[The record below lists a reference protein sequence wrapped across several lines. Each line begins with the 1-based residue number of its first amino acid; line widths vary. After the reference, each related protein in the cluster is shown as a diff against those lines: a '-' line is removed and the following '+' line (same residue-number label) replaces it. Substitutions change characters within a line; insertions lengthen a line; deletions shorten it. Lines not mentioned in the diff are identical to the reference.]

1 MNILIVLAIF
11 IIVGLLAT
19 RIIRLFNLPNVTG
32 YLIAG
37 LLIGPSMFLLISKI
51 FNIDLLYYDNYSD
64 AVNKLSLLSD
74 VALGFIALSIGVE
87 FKLHHLKEIGKKV
100 FIITLFQALTT
111 TLFVDVALIALH
123 KVLGISLGVAVTLGA
138 IATATAPAATLLVVR
153 QYNAKGPVVDT
164 LLPVVALDDAVG
176 LMVFSISF
184 AIAKV
189 YDTGA
194 DVTIMAV
201 LVNPLVE
208 IFASL
213 LVGFGL
219 GALMTLISK
228 AFKSRANTLGLLI
241 AFSLLC
247 VGLSQIQFHF
257 GEVEFSFSSLLVCM
271 MLGATYANL
280 RKDTQRYL
288 ARVDE
293 FTPPLFLSFFV
304 ISGASIDFSVI
315 NSISIVLVALI
326 YIVVRS
332 LGKYSGAYVG
342 SLITKAESDVR
353 KYLGITLLPQA
364 GVAIGM
370 ANMAKAAFDVHG
382 SHNGDII
389 YTIVLTATLVYEL
402 VGPLLT
408 KLALEKANEIDKNTS
423 IIGKHRLV
431 KHHKIKNAKL
441 ITNTNV
447 EVQGS
452 SDANNQQ

>member
-1 MNILIVLAIF
+1 MNILIVLAVF

-342 SLITKAESDVR
+342 SLIAKAEPDVR

-370 ANMAKAAFDVHG
+370 ANMAKVAFDVHG

-402 VGPLLT
+402 VGPMLT
-408 KLALEKANEIDKNTS
+408 KIALEKANEIDKNTS
-423 IIGKHRLV
+423 LVGKHRLV
-431 KHHKIKNAKL
+431 KHHRIKEGTIVTK
-441 ITNTNV
+441 
-447 EVQGS
+447 
-452 SDANNQQ
+452 

>member
-194 DVTIMAV
+194 DITIMAV

-342 SLITKAESDVR
+342 SLIAKAEPDVR

-402 VGPLLT
+402 VGPMLT
-408 KLALEKANEIDKNTS
+408 KIALEKANEIDKNTS
-423 IIGKHRLV
+423 IVGKHRLV
-431 KHHKIKNAKL
+431 KHHKINDAKIL
-441 ITNTNV
+441 TNNK
-447 EVQGS
+447 
-452 SDANNQQ
+452 

>member
-1 MNILIVLAIF
+1 MNILIVLAVF

-100 FIITLFQALTT
+100 FIITIFQALTT

-257 GEVEFSFSSLLVCM
+257 GEVEFSLSSLLVCM

-315 NSISIVLVALI
+315 NSLSIVLVALI

-332 LGKYSGAYVG
+332 LGKYSGAYLG
-342 SLITKAESDVR
+342 SLVSKAEQNVR
-353 KYLGITLLPQA
+353 NYLGITLLPQA

-370 ANMAKAAFDVHG
+370 ANMAKAAFDIHG

-402 VGPLLT
+402 VGPMLT
-408 KLALEKANEIDKNTS
+408 KIALEKANEIDKNTS
-423 IIGKHRLV
+423 LIGKHRLV
-431 KHHKIKNAKL
+431 KHHRIKEGTIVTK
-441 ITNTNV
+441 
-447 EVQGS
+447 
-452 SDANNQQ
+452 

>member
-37 LLIGPSMFLLISKI
+37 LLIGPSMFLLVTKL
-51 FNIDLLYYDNYSD
+51 FNLDPTYQLAYQD
-64 AVNKLSLLSD
+64 AVGKLEILSD

-87 FKLHHLKEIGKKV
+87 FKIKHLKEIGKKV

-123 KVLGISLGVAVTLGA
+123 KVLGISLGVAITMGA

-189 YDTGA
+189 YDTGSNIT
-194 DVTIMAV
+194 VMAV
-201 LVNPLVE
+201 LINPLIE

-213 LVGFGL
+213 AVGFGL

-247 VGLSQIQFHF
+247 VGLSQINFHF
-257 GEVEFSFSSLLVCM
+257 GEIEFSLSSLLVCM
-271 MLGATYANL
+271 MLGATYANM

-315 NSISIVLVALI
+315 DSFLIILVAVI
-326 YIVVRS
+326 YIIVRS
-332 LGKYSGAYVG
+332 LGKYSGAYLG
-342 SLITKAESDVR
+342 SIVAKAEPDVK

-370 ANMAKAAFDVHG
+370 ANMAKVAFDVHG

-431 KHHKIKNAKL
+431 KHHKINDAKIL
-441 ITNTNV
+441 TSANTNI
-447 EVQGS
+447 S
-452 SDANNQQ
+452 NNDASNNQQ

>member
-1 MNILIVLAIF
+1 MLAVF

-100 FIITLFQALTT
+100 FIITIFQALTT

-257 GEVEFSFSSLLVCM
+257 GEVEFSLSSLLVCM

-315 NSISIVLVALI
+315 NSLSIVLVALI

-332 LGKYSGAYVG
+332 LGKYSGAYLG
-342 SLITKAESDVR
+342 SLVSKAEQNVR
-353 KYLGITLLPQA
+353 NYLGITLLPQA

-370 ANMAKAAFDVHG
+370 ANMAKAAFDIHG

-402 VGPLLT
+402 VGPMLT
-408 KLALEKANEIDKNTS
+408 KIALEKANEIDKNTS
-423 IIGKHRLV
+423 LIGKHRLV
-431 KHHKIKNAKL
+431 KHHRIKEGTIVTK
-441 ITNTNV
+441 
-447 EVQGS
+447 
-452 SDANNQQ
+452 

>member
-1 MNILIVLAIF
+1 MNILIVLAVF

-51 FNIDLLYYDNYSD
+51 FNIDLIYYENYSD

-87 FKLHHLKEIGKKV
+87 FKLHHLKEIGKKI

-123 KVLGISLGVAVTLGA
+123 KVLGISLGVAVTMGA

-194 DVTIMAV
+194 DITIMAV

-208 IFASL
+208 KFASL

-342 SLITKAESDVR
+342 SLVAKAEPDVR

-402 VGPLLT
+402 VGPMLT
-408 KLALEKANEIDKNTS
+408 KIALEKANEIDKNTS
-423 IIGKHRLV
+423 LVGKHRLV
-431 KHHKIKNAKL
+431 KHHKINDAKIL
-441 ITNTNV
+441 TNNK
-447 EVQGS
+447 
-452 SDANNQQ
+452 

>member
-1 MNILIVLAIF
+1 M
-11 IIVGLLAT
+11 
-19 RIIRLFNLPNVTG
+19 
-32 YLIAG
+32 
-37 LLIGPSMFLLISKI
+37 
-51 FNIDLLYYDNYSD
+51 YYDNYSD

-164 LLPVVALDDAVG
+164 LLPVVALDDAIG

-257 GEVEFSFSSLLVCM
+257 GEVEFSLSSLLVCM

-315 NSISIVLVALI
+315 NSLSIVLVALI

-332 LGKYSGAYVG
+332 LGKYSGAYLG
-342 SLITKAESDVR
+342 SLVSKAEPNVR
-353 KYLGITLLPQA
+353 NYLGITLLPQA

-370 ANMAKAAFDVHG
+370 ANMAKAAFDIHG
-382 SHNGDII
+382 SNNGDII

-402 VGPLLT
+402 VGPMLT
-408 KLALEKANEIDKNTS
+408 KIALEKANEIDKNTS
-423 IIGKHRLV
+423 LIGKHRLV
-431 KHHKIKNAKL
+431 KHHRIKEGTIVTK
-441 ITNTNV
+441 
-447 EVQGS
+447 
-452 SDANNQQ
+452 

>member
-1 MNILIVLAIF
+1 MNILIVLAVF

-19 RIIRLFNLPNVTG
+19 RIIRLLNLPNVTG

-37 LLIGPSMFLLISKI
+37 LLIGPSMFLLATKL
-51 FNIDLLYYDNYSD
+51 FNLDPSYQLAYQD
-64 AVNKLSLLSD
+64 AVDKLEILSD

-87 FKLHHLKEIGKKV
+87 FKFSHLRKIGKKI
-100 FIITLFQALTT
+100 FIITIFQALTT
-111 TLFVDVALIALH
+111 TLFVDIALIAFH
-123 KVLGISLGVAVTLGA
+123 KVLGIPIGVAITLGA

-164 LLPVVALDDAVG
+164 LLPVVALDDAIG
-176 LMVFSISF
+176 LMVFSVSF

-189 YDTGA
+189 YETGA
-194 DVTIMAV
+194 SITLTAV
-201 LVNPLVE
+201 LFNPLIE
-208 IFASL
+208 IFLSL
-213 LVGFGL
+213 FVGFSL

-247 VGLSQIQFHF
+247 VGLSQIQFNI
-257 GEVEFSFSSLLVCM
+257 GKIEFSLSSLLVCM
-271 MLGATYANL
+271 MLGATYANM

-315 NSISIVLVALI
+315 NSFSIILVAII

-332 LGKYSGAYVG
+332 AGKYSGAYLG
-342 SLITKAESDVR
+342 SLVSNAEPNVR

-370 ANMAKAAFDVHG
+370 ASMAKAAFDIHG
-382 SHNGDII
+382 SNTGDII
-389 YTIVLTATLVYEL
+389 YTIVLAATLVYEL

-423 IIGKHRLV
+423 VVGKHRLI
-431 KHHKIKNAKL
+431 KHHKINDGKI
-441 ITNTNV
+441 ITNTNK
-447 EVQGS
+447 
-452 SDANNQQ
+452 N

>member
-1 MNILIVLAIF
+1 MNILIVLAVF

-19 RIIRLFNLPNVTG
+19 RIIRLLNLPNVTG

-37 LLIGPSMFLLISKI
+37 LLIGPSMFLLITKL
-51 FNIDLLYYDNYSD
+51 FNLDPSYQLQYQD
-64 AVNKLSLLSD
+64 AVDKLEIMSD

-87 FKLHHLKEIGKKV
+87 FKFRHLKEIGKKV
-100 FIITLFQALTT
+100 FIITIFQALTT
-111 TLFVDVALIALH
+111 TLFVDIALISLH
-123 KVLGISLGVAVTLGA
+123 KVLGIPLGVAITLGA

-164 LLPVVALDDAVG
+164 LLPVVALDDAIG
-176 LMVFSISF
+176 LMVFSVSF

-189 YDTGA
+189 YETGA
-194 DVTIMAV
+194 SITITSV
-201 LVNPLVE
+201 LINPLME
-208 IFASL
+208 ILLSL

-247 VGLSQIQFHF
+247 VGLSQIQFTI
-257 GEVEFSFSSLLVCM
+257 GEIEFSLSSLLVCM
-271 MLGATYANL
+271 MLGATYANM

-315 NSISIVLVALI
+315 NSISIILVAVI
-326 YIVVRS
+326 YIIVRS
-332 LGKYSGAYVG
+332 IGKYSGAYLG
-342 SLITKAESDVR
+342 SLVSNAEPDVR

-370 ANMAKAAFDVHG
+370 ANMAKSAFDEHG
-382 SHNGDII
+382 SHVGDII

-423 IIGKHRLV
+423 MVGKHRLV
-431 KHHKIKNAKL
+431 KHHKINDAKI
-441 ITNTNV
+441 ITNTNK
-447 EVQGS
+447 
-452 SDANNQQ
+452 

>member
-1 MNILIVLAIF
+1 MNILIVLAVF

-194 DVTIMAV
+194 DITIMAV

-342 SLITKAESDVR
+342 SLIEKAEPDVR

-402 VGPLLT
+402 VGPMLT
-408 KLALEKANEIDKNTS
+408 KIALEKANEIDKNTS
-423 IIGKHRLV
+423 IVGKHRLV
-431 KHHKIKNAKL
+431 KHHKINDAKIL
-441 ITNTNV
+441 TNNK
-447 EVQGS
+447 
-452 SDANNQQ
+452 

>member
-1 MNILIVLAIF
+1 MNILIVLAIL

-51 FNIDLLYYDNYSD
+51 FNIDLMYYEAYSD

-87 FKLHHLKEIGKKV
+87 FKLNHLKEIGKKV
-100 FIITLFQALTT
+100 FIITIFQALTT

-123 KVLGISLGVAVTLGA
+123 NVLGISLGIAVTLGA

-194 DVTIMAV
+194 DITIMAV

-257 GEVEFSFSSLLVCM
+257 GEVEFSLSSLLVCM

-315 NSISIVLVALI
+315 NSFSIVLVALI

-332 LGKYSGAYVG
+332 LGKYSGAYIG
-342 SLITKAESDVR
+342 SLVSKAEPNVR

-370 ANMAKAAFDVHG
+370 ANIAKAAFGANG
-382 SHNGDII
+382 SHSGDII
-389 YTIVLTATLVYEL
+389 YTIVLTATFVYEL
-402 VGPLLT
+402 VGPMLT
-408 KLALEKANEIDKNTS
+408 KIALEKANEIDKNTS
-423 IIGKHRLV
+423 IVGKHRLV
-431 KHHKIKNAKL
+431 KHHKINDAKIL
-441 ITNTNV
+441 TNNK
-447 EVQGS
+447 
-452 SDANNQQ
+452 

>member
-1 MNILIVLAIF
+1 MNILIVLAVF

-194 DVTIMAV
+194 DITIMAV

-342 SLITKAESDVR
+342 SLIAKAEPDVR

-402 VGPLLT
+402 VGPMLT
-408 KLALEKANEIDKNTS
+408 KIALEKANEIDKNTS
-423 IIGKHRLV
+423 IVGKHRLV
-431 KHHKIKNAKL
+431 KHHKINDAKIL
-441 ITNTNV
+441 TNNK
-447 EVQGS
+447 
-452 SDANNQQ
+452 

>member
-19 RIIRLFNLPNVTG
+19 RIIRLLNLPNVTG

-37 LLIGPSMFLLISKI
+37 LLIGPSMFLLITKL
-51 FNIDLLYYDNYSD
+51 FNLDPSYQIQYED
-64 AVNKLSLLSD
+64 AVDKLKILSD

-87 FKLHHLKEIGKKV
+87 FKFNHLKQIGKKV

-111 TLFVDVALIALH
+111 TLFVDVVLILLH
-123 KVLGISLGVAVTLGA
+123 KVLGISLGVAITLGA

-153 QYNAKGPVVDT
+153 QYNAKGPIVDT
-164 LLPVVALDDAVG
+164 LLPVVALDDAIG

-189 YDTGA
+189 YDTDA
-194 DVTIMAV
+194 SITITAV
-201 LVNPLVE
+201 LINPLVE
-208 IFASL
+208 IFLSL
-213 LVGFGL
+213 LVGFSL

-247 VGLSQIQFHF
+247 VGLSQIQFNI
-257 GEVEFSFSSLLVCM
+257 GEIEFSLSSLLVCM
-271 MLGATYANL
+271 MLGATYANM

-332 LGKYSGAYVG
+332 LGKYSGAYLG
-342 SLITKAESDVR
+342 SLVSKAEPDVR

-382 SHNGDII
+382 SHTGDVI

-408 KLALEKANEIDKNTS
+408 KLALEKANEIDKDTS
-423 IIGKHRLV
+423 MIGKHRLV
-431 KHHKIKNAKL
+431 KHHKINDAK
-441 ITNTNV
+441 IIANTNK
-447 EVQGS
+447 
-452 SDANNQQ
+452 

>member
-1 MNILIVLAIF
+1 MNILIVLAVF

-194 DVTIMAV
+194 DITIMAV

-342 SLITKAESDVR
+342 SLIAKAELDVR

-402 VGPLLT
+402 VGPMLT
-408 KLALEKANEIDKNTS
+408 KIALEKANEIDKNTS
-423 IIGKHRLV
+423 LVGKHRLV
-431 KHHKIKNAKL
+431 KHHRIKEGTIVTK
-441 ITNTNV
+441 
-447 EVQGS
+447 
-452 SDANNQQ
+452 

>member
-1 MNILIVLAIF
+1 MNILIVLAVF

-51 FNIDLLYYDNYSD
+51 FNIDLIYYENYSD

-87 FKLHHLKEIGKKV
+87 FKLHHLKEIGKKI

-123 KVLGISLGVAVTLGA
+123 KVLGISLGVAVTMGA

-194 DVTIMAV
+194 DITIMAV

-342 SLITKAESDVR
+342 SLVAKAEPDVR

-402 VGPLLT
+402 VGPMLT
-408 KLALEKANEIDKNTS
+408 KIALEKANEIDKNTS
-423 IIGKHRLV
+423 LVGKHRLV
-431 KHHKIKNAKL
+431 KHHKINDAKIL
-441 ITNTNV
+441 TNNK
-447 EVQGS
+447 
-452 SDANNQQ
+452 

>member
-51 FNIDLLYYDNYSD
+51 FNIDLIYYENYSD

-74 VALGFIALSIGVE
+74 VDLGFIALSIGVE
-87 FKLHHLKEIGKKV
+87 FKLHHLKEIGKKI

-123 KVLGISLGVAVTLGA
+123 KVLGISLGVAVTMGA

-194 DVTIMAV
+194 DITIMAV

-257 GEVEFSFSSLLVCM
+257 GEVGFSFSSLLVCM

-342 SLITKAESDVR
+342 SLVAKAEPDVR

-402 VGPLLT
+402 VGPMLT
-408 KLALEKANEIDKNTS
+408 KIALEKANEIDKNTS
-423 IIGKHRLV
+423 LVGKHRLV
-431 KHHKIKNAKL
+431 KHHKINDAKIL
-441 ITNTNV
+441 TNNK
-447 EVQGS
+447 
-452 SDANNQQ
+452 